1 MMVTMVM
8 MDSGCD
14 NVTVGDVDGDGDDAV
29 TDVFLSGAGPPM
41 FLFAVS

>member
-8 MDSGCD
+8 MDSDGD
-14 NVTVGDVDGDGDDAV
+14 HVTVGDVDGGGDDAV
-29 TDVFLSGAGPPM
+29 ADVFLSGAGPPM